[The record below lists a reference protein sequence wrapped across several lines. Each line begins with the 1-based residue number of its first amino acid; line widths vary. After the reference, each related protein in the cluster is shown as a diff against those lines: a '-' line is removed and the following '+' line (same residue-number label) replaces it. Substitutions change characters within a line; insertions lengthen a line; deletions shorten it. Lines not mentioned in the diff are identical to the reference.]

1 MIKDYVYFDLE
12 TMHSANDVGGWNN
25 KGDMRMSVGVTY
37 SSKSNEYIAYPE
49 KKVEDLIKQLASAD
63 LVIGYNHISF
73 DYPVLEGYHLFSL
86 ADKCISLDLM
96 VSIEEKIGHRIKLES
111 VASATLGAGKTAQG
125 LDAIRWWREGKYR
138 EVAEYC
144 CYDVKVTKLVHEFG
158 AKNGYIKYD
167 DKSSDFVTLRTISSD
182 LAEFK
187 PPSILRGLSTP
198 ALETLSIVAYEQ
210 PVTKLKVSEIRGVE
224 SESSLKTLESRG
236 LIEKSGVL
244 DIPGNPNL
252 FVTTNL
258 FLEKMNI
265 SKIEELPLLGD
276 YFSNIEEE

>member
-1 MIKDYVYFDLE
+1 MNYKKVITAILLVSDGSVNHSYFQENFNIDKDNLIRIFEDINTEL
-12 TMHSANDVGGWNN
+12 SN
-25 KGDMRMSVGVTY
+25 
-37 SSKSNEYIAYPE
+37 NEY
-49 KKVEDLIKQLASAD
+49 
-63 LVIGYNHISF
+63 GF
-73 DYPVLEGYHLFSL
+73 
-86 ADKCISLDLM
+86 
-96 VSIEEKIGHRIKLES
+96 
-111 VASATLGAGKTAQG
+111 
-125 LDAIRWWREGKYR
+125 
-138 EVAEYC
+138 
-144 CYDVKVTKLVHEFG
+144 
-158 AKNGYIKYD
+158 YIKYD

-187 PPSILRGLSTP
+187 PPSILKGLSTP